1 VLDVPPGTPI
11 AAAVTQ
17 LGSQLGLHVSVDPA
31 VHGTAGVSLRDVT
44 LDEALQAMVSRNGAA
59 FALEGSELR
68 VFPIRM
74 ETRTFPLDYVAI
86 SRVGSTST
94 VVRRR
99 LSGYSPMANSP
110 LAQQAGVAAAAG
122 ATGAGGSSAAA
133 SDVVASS
140 TASGDVVTG
149 QSVADIWQE
158 IRIALT
164 GIIGAGQVN
173 ASTRVP
179 AAADP
184 MIRAGSAEPSAPSN
198 GDAGSRAASIPFAD
212 GSSLVI
218 SPMSGLISVT
228 SSAEKLAAAEKFIAD
243 FQESVLRQV
252 MLEAKIVEVT
262 LSKNSPF
269 GIDWNAVTSA
279 ISSNNG
285 GTFRGDAS
293 ATTSGD
299 AGSVHFLLT
308 GGAPQIA
315 AVLSALQLQGDVT
328 VLSNEQTSALNN
340 QHAIFDVTTDEVFF
354 DVGRSP
360 VLDAGGAIT
369 TQSAIT
375 PRQVPVG
382 VVLNVLPQISA
393 DDVLTMNVRPSVTN
407 VDRVASI
414 TLADGTTASA
424 PVIARREGDTVAR
437 LHAGETMIIGG
448 LVQTRTIRTTSGT
461 PVLRDLPFVG
471 KAFQHTSDTDTR
483 SELVV
488 FLTPTIISG
497 QPVPGR

>member
-1 VLDVPPGTPI
+1 LPIEPALAPGPERRISLLDVPAGTPI
-11 AAAVTQ
+11 ASAVTQ
-17 LGSQLGLHVSVDPA
+17 IGNQFGLRVTVDAA
-31 VHGTAGVSLRDVT
+31 VHGTAAVSLRDVT
-44 LDEALQAMVSRNGAA
+44 LHEALEAVVSRNGAA
-59 FALEGSELR
+59 FELQGSELR
-68 VFPIRM
+68 VFPVRM

-99 LSGYSPMANSP
+99 RADISP
-110 LAQQAGVAAAAG
+110 LLQQAGTVTPAG
-122 ATGAGGSSAAA
+122 ATTSGASELGGSRA
-133 SDVVASS
+133 
-140 TASGDVVTG
+140 ASGDVVTG

-164 GIIGAGQVN
+164 GIIAAGQAN
-173 ASTRVP
+173 GSTRP
-179 AAADP
+179 LTTTNPTELGAF
-184 MIRAGSAEPSAPSN
+184 
-198 GDAGSRAASIPFAD
+198 SRAASVPFAD
-212 GSSLVI
+212 GSNLVI

-228 SSAEKLAAAEKFIAD
+228 SSAEKLAAAERFIAE

-262 LSKNSPF
+262 LAKDSPF
-269 GIDWNAVTSA
+269 GIDWNAVSSA
-279 ISSNNG
+279 LASKN
-285 GTFRGDAS
+285 DAVLRS
-293 ATTSGD
+293 DPSVTTTGN
-299 AGSVHFLLT
+299 AGSVNFLLA
-308 GGAPQIA
+308 GGASQIT
-315 AVLSALQLQGDVT
+315 AVLDALQLQGDVT

-354 DVGRSP
+354 DVNRAP
-360 VLDAGGAIT
+360 VLDANGEMIA

-375 PRQVPVG
+375 PHQIPVG

-414 TLADGTTASA
+414 KLADGTTASA
-424 PVIARREGDTVAR
+424 PVIARREGDTVVR

-448 LVQTRTIRTTSGT
+448 LVQTRKQRTTSGT
-461 PVLRDLPFVG
+461 SVLQDLPLIG
-471 KAFQHTSDTDTR
+471 KAFQHTSDTETR

-497 QPVPGR
+497 QPVSGR